1 MSLSSQATKV
11 FDHLPKDGTS
21 IGGITIQRE
30 LELSKLEYQR
40 ARDELKAEELVIS
53 GRGRGG
59 SLARIEGV
67 QPKEEK
73 VITKAERMAIARE
86 VKAVKSRE
94 EREMAELIE
103 KVLGW
108 AHEQGYPQV
117 EKKDLSFYDGKFLFT
132 VWDTWPDGRY
142 YGRTL
147 GIPQLEYDKLRA
159 DYR

>member
-1 MSLSSQATKV
+1 MSLSPEATKV
-11 FDHLPKDGTS
+11 FNRLPEDGTTV
-21 IGGITIQRE
+21 GGITLQRE
-30 LELSKLEYQR
+30 LSLSKLEYQR
-40 ARDELKAEELVIS
+40 ARDELKTEGLVIS

-59 SLARIEGV
+59 SLGRIEGV

-103 KVLGW
+103 KVLNW
-108 AHEQGYPQV
+108 AHEKGYPQV
-117 EKKDLSFYDGKFLFT
+117 EKKDLSFYDGRFLFT

-142 YGRTL
+142 YGKTL
-147 GIPQLEYDKLRA
+147 DIPQLEYDKLRA